1 MAVLPEDRVIA
12 YLGRCLELSSA
23 LLPLLGAQ
31 GTRAISGDMREK
43 FERLVADLEGERVKD
58 SYLDTESWSWIWKG
72 KQSYNHLQV
81 YGRLAWIN
89 LQLFDLL

>member
-1 MAVLPEDRVIA
+1 MPVLSEERVIA
-12 YLGRCLELSSA
+12 YLGRCLELCRA
-23 LLPLLGAQ
+23 LVPLLGAQ
-31 GTRAISGDMREK
+31 GTREVSGDVREK
-43 FERLVADLEGERVKD
+43 FDQLVADLEGERIKD
-58 SYLDTESWSWIWKG
+58 SYLDTESWNWIWKG